1 MTNPAMIG
9 LVCLGVMA
17 ALAVATAPAAQPP
30 VRVDSGPS
38 VVSVFEGDRLLME
51 YAFANVPFKP
61 YVRRFFTPSGV
72 NVLRDMVADHPHHH
86 ALMFAVGVDGVDF
99 WAEAKTNGR
108 EVHKGFGQLKAIAPD
123 SLLPAVLTETL
134 DWVGPADDRP
144 LASERRTVEVYHGPA
159 QGASLLGWRTVLAP
173 AEGKASIKLFG
184 SHYFGLGLRLPA
196 SMDGKAE
203 FFTARGPR
211 DGEVV
216 RGDETMT
223 RGPWMACTGEIEGK
237 PVTVAMFDSPANV
250 RPALWFTMV
259 KSFAYLSGTINLYRE
274 PLVVEAAKPLSLCY
288 ALAAWDGKI
297 KADEVERLYKRWLE
311 LVKPEANKP

>member
-1 MTNPAMIG
+1 MTNLEITG
-9 LVCLGVMA
+9 FVCVGAIA
-17 ALAVATAPAAQPP
+17 ALAVAMAPAAQVP

-61 YVRRFFTPSGV
+61 YVKRFFTPSGA

-99 WAEAKTNGR
+99 WAETKANGR
-108 EVHKGFGQLKAIAPD
+108 EVHKGFGEMTAIAPD
-123 SLLPAVLTETL
+123 SLRPAVLTETL
-134 DWVGPADDRP
+134 DWVGPADDKP
-144 LASERRTVEVYHGPA
+144 LARERRTVEVYHGPA
-159 QGASLLGWRTVLAP
+159 LGASLLTWRTVLAP

-211 DGEVV
+211 DGDAV

-223 RGPWMACTGEIEGK
+223 RGPWIACTGEIEGR

-259 KSFAYLSGTINLYRE
+259 KSFGYLSGTINLYRE
-274 PLVVEAAKPLSLCY
+274 PLVVEAAKPL
-288 ALAAWDGKI
+288 ALSYGVAAWDGAM
-297 KADEVERLYKRWLE
+297 KADEIEKLYKKWLE
-311 LVKPEANKP
+311 LQKGDFAK